1 MKALLRFRF
10 ILLVYLFVY
19 YYNNVF
25 FLVGVVE
32 VGGGG
37 GGIWGHSRSPSDS
50 NQPENENS

>member
-19 YYNNVF
+19 YYNHVF

-32 VGGGG
+32 VGGGV
-37 GGIWGHSRSPSDS
+37 GIWGHSRSPRDS